1 MNSTEKAVKH
11 LEMIQAIIN
20 RLGNNSFR
28 VKGASLAIIITAG
41 VLTPRGLNV
50 LPYVLSLT
58 VLIPIILGF
67 WTLDG
72 YYLWQERLFRQVYEE
87 VRQQNDTDFN
97 MDVSKHKTNPEC
109 SWASTIFSVTF
120 IVFYAIEIVFTL
132 FITGSLT
139 ILFMSLVNSLQ

>member
-1 MNSTEKAVKH
+1 MNSTEKVVKH

-20 RLGNNSFR
+20 RLGKNSFW
-28 VKGASLAIIITAG
+28 VKGGSLAIIITTAILIPQ
-41 VLTPRGLNV
+41 VSNTPRPDALV
-50 LPYVLSLT
+50 

-67 WTLDG
+67 WTLDS

>member
-58 VLIPIILGF
+58 VLIPIILV
-67 WTLDG
+67 LDVR
-72 YYLWQERLFRQVYEE
+72 RL
-87 VRQQNDTDFN
+87 
-97 MDVSKHKTNPEC
+97 
-109 SWASTIFSVTF
+109 
-120 IVFYAIEIVFTL
+120 
-132 FITGSLT
+132 
-139 ILFMSLVNSLQ
+139 LFMAGTTVSTGL